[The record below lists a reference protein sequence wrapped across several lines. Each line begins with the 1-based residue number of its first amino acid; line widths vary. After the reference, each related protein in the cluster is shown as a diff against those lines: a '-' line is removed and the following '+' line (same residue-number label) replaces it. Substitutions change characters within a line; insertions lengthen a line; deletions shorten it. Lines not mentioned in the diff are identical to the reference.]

1 MKREVKLDT
10 GVRLVI
16 ETIFATSARGTLT
29 DDTSGHVLG
38 FSLEK
43 TPDDVVE
50 SACTRL
56 VGLNRGDEA
65 AALLRHW
72 NATKSAVT

>member
-1 MKREVKLDT
+1 MKREIKLGT
-10 GVRLVI
+10 GVRLLI
-16 ETIFATSARGTLT
+16 ETIFGTSARGTLV

-43 TPDDVVE
+43 TQDDVVE

-56 VGLNRGDEA
+56 TGLNRADEA

-72 NATKSAVT
+72 NATKGAVT